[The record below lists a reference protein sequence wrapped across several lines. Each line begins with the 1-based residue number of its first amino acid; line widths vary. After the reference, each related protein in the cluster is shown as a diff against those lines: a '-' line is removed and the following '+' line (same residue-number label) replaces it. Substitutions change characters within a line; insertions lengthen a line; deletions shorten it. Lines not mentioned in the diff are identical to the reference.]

1 MRAAHDGHG
10 KKMPEPDNRPS
21 GSYTPNTI
29 PKPELIRSALFVVGL
44 AAYLGYSITKG
55 GIYLAG
61 PHGIGTTYSGFS
73 FFLIGAAMLFGI
85 ANLAAN
91 VIDHFDRRENE
102 ERYVWFRFVTQF
114 IGWSLM
120 LGGLIVPLG
129 V

>member
-1 MRAAHDGHG
+1 
-10 KKMPEPDNRPS
+10 MPEPDHRRTGP
-21 GSYTPNTI
+21 YTPNTI

-44 AAYLGYSITKG
+44 AAYLVYSITQG

>member
-1 MRAAHDGHG
+1 
-10 KKMPEPDNRPS
+10 MPDSENRRTA
-21 GSYTPNTI
+21 SYTPNTI

-44 AAYLGYSITKG
+44 AAYLVYSITQD

-91 VIDHFDRRENE
+91 VIDHFDRRQNE

>member
-1 MRAAHDGHG
+1 
-10 KKMPEPDNRPS
+10 MPESNNRRSAP
-21 GSYTPNTI
+21 YTPNTI

-44 AAYLGYSITKG
+44 AAYLGYSITRG

-61 PHGIGTTYSGFS
+61 PRGIGTTYEGMS
-73 FFLIGAAMLFGI
+73 FFFIGVAMLFGI

-91 VIDHFDRRENE
+91 VIDHFDRRPNE

-120 LGGLIVPLG
+120 LVGLLVPLG
-129 V
+129 I